1 MDHDHHHGSSE
12 MEMAIERQL
21 NTVVGANLFAEQPPY
36 LNSFFRF
43 QLGSNTFDG
52 VSLPL
57 SLLPARCTCAGT
69 CTLSAWCC
77 SIRKK
82 WKQAIAKHERTRTVQ
97 GVSGLEGER
106 CLCRLLQCPWY
117 SWKTG
122 SGAKGV
128 MTPRTSASS

>member
-1 MDHDHHHGSSE
+1 

-57 SLLPARCTCAGT
+57 SLSPARCTCAGT
-69 CTLSAWCC
+69 FTL
-77 SIRKK
+77 
-82 WKQAIAKHERTRTVQ
+82 TL
-97 GVSGLEGER
+97 GVAR
-106 CLCRLLQCPWY
+106 FVRN
-117 SWKTG
+117 G
-122 SGAKGV
+122 SK
-128 MTPRTSASS
+128 PSPSTSARGQCNE